1 MTQDYIQKNKDKF
14 LEELFEF
21 IKIPSVSADLSF
33 KKDVLKAASFLE
45 QNLKEIG
52 VDNVELF
59 PTDGYPIIDGEKIV
73 EIILPTMRVYGQYD
87 VLPAEPDDLWD

>member
-33 KKDVLKAASFLE
+33 KDDVLKAAIFLE
-45 QNLKEIG
+45 
-52 VDNVELF
+52 
-59 PTDGYPIIDGEKIV
+59 KI
-73 EIILPTMRVYGQYD
+73 
-87 VLPAEPDDLWD
+87 

>member
-59 PTDGYPIIDGEKIV
+59 PTDGYPIVYGEKI
-73 EIILPTMRVYGQYD
+73 IDINFSN
-87 VLPAEPDDLWD
+87 

>member
-33 KKDVLKAASFLE
+33 KRC
-45 QNLKEIG
+45 
-52 VDNVELF
+52 
-59 PTDGYPIIDGEKIV
+59 T
-73 EIILPTMRVYGQYD
+73 
-87 VLPAEPDDLWD
+87 